1 MKKFKLWL
9 EDKEFDKNKDF
20 IFSYLDLSEKEG
32 LSMPLDG
39 FDKKDLLKKLKASG
53 FYDDLS
59 EEAKDRMENVL
70 LDNDKTIGDLVRAI
84 SEN

>member
-20 IFSYLDLSEKEG
+20 IFSYLNLGEKEG

-39 FDKKDLLKKLKASG
+39 FDKKDLLKKLESSG

-59 EEAKDRMENVL
+59 EESKDRMKNVL
-70 LDNDKTIGDLVRAI
+70 SSGDKTVGDLIRAI

>member
-20 IFSYLDLSEKEG
+20 IFSYLNLGEKEG

-39 FDKKDLLKKLKASG
+39 FDKKDLLKKLESSG

-59 EEAKDRMENVL
+59 EESKDRMKNVL
-70 LDNDKTIGDLVRAI
+70 SSGDKTVGDLIRAI
-84 SEN
+84 S

>member
-9 EDKEFDKNKDF
+9 EDKDFDKNKEF
-20 IFSYLDLSEKEG
+20 IFSYLDLSDEEG

-39 FDKKDLLKKLKASG
+39 FDKKNLLKKLRASG

-59 EEAKDRMENVL
+59 DDAKDRMKNTL
-70 LDNDKTIGDLVRAI
+70 ASSDKTIGDLVRAI
-84 SEN
+84 S

>member
-39 FDKKDLLKKLKASG
+39 FDKNDLSKKLKSSG

-59 EEAKDRMENVL
+59 EEAKERMENVL
-70 LDNDKTIGDLVRAI
+70 SSDDKTIGDLVRAI
-84 SEN
+84 S

>member
-20 IFSYLDLSEKEG
+20 IFSYLDLSEEEG
-32 LSMPLDG
+32 LSVQLDG
-39 FDKKDLLKKLKASG
+39 FDKNDLLKKLKSSG

-59 EEAKDRMENVL
+59 EEAKDRVENVL
-70 LDNDKTIGDLVRAI
+70 SARDKTIGDLVRAMG
-84 SEN
+84 

>member
-20 IFSYLDLSEKEG
+20 IFSYLNLGEKEG
-32 LSMPLDG
+32 LSMPIDG
-39 FDKKDLLKKLKASG
+39 FDKKDLLKKLKSSG

-59 EEAKDRMENVL
+59 EEAKDKMKNVL
-70 LDNDKTIGDLVRAI
+70 SSNDKTIGDLIRAI
-84 SEN
+84 S

>member
-20 IFSYLDLSEKEG
+20 IFSYLNLSEKEG

-39 FDKKDLLKKLKASG
+39 FDKKDLSKKLKSSG

-59 EEAKDRMENVL
+59 EEAKDRMKNVL
-70 LDNDKTIGDLVRAI
+70 SSGDKTIGDLIRAI
-84 SEN
+84 S

>member
-39 FDKKDLLKKLKASG
+39 FDKNDLSKKLKSSG

-59 EEAKDRMENVL
+59 EEAKDRMENIL
-70 LDNDKTIGDLVRAI
+70 SSNDKTIGDLVRAI
-84 SEN
+84 S

>member
-39 FDKKDLLKKLKASG
+39 FDKKYLLKKLKSSG
-53 FYDDLS
+53 FYDNLS

-70 LDNDKTIGDLVRAI
+70 LANDKTVGDLVRAI

>member
-9 EDKEFDKNKDF
+9 EDKEFDKTKDF

-39 FDKKDLLKKLKASG
+39 FDKKYLLKKLKSSG
-53 FYDDLS
+53 FYEDLS
-59 EEAKDRMENVL
+59 EESKNRMENIL
-70 LDNDKTIGDLVRAI
+70 LANDKTVGDLVRAI
-84 SEN
+84 S

>member
-20 IFSYLDLSEKEG
+20 IFSYLDLSEKDG

-39 FDKKDLLKKLKASG
+39 FNKKSLLKKLKSSG

-59 EEAKDRMENVL
+59 EEAKNKIENIL
-70 LDNDKTIGDLVRAI
+70 SSGNKTVGDLVRAI
-84 SEN
+84 S

>member
-20 IFSYLDLSEKEG
+20 IFSYLDLSEEEG

-39 FDKKDLLKKLKASG
+39 FDKKDLFKKLKSSG
-53 FYDDLS
+53 FYDKLS
-59 EEAKDRMENVL
+59 DEAKDRMENVL
-70 LDNDKTIGDLVRAI
+70 SSNDKTIGDLIRAI
-84 SEN
+84 S

>member
-20 IFSYLDLSEKEG
+20 IFSYLNLSEKEG
-32 LSMPLDG
+32 LSMPIDG
-39 FDKKDLLKKLKASG
+39 FDKKDLLKKLKSSG

-59 EEAKDRMENVL
+59 EEAKDRMKNVL
-70 LDNDKTIGDLVRAI
+70 SSNDKTIGDLIRSI
-84 SEN
+84 S

>member
-20 IFSYLDLSEKEG
+20 IFSYLNLGEKEG
-32 LSMPLDG
+32 LSMPIDG
-39 FDKKDLLKKLKASG
+39 FDKKDLLKKLKSSG

-59 EEAKDRMENVL
+59 EEAKDRMKNVL
-70 LDNDKTIGDLVRAI
+70 SSNDKTIGDLIRAI
-84 SEN
+84 S

>member
-39 FDKKDLLKKLKASG
+39 FDKNDLSKKLKSSG

-59 EEAKDRMENVL
+59 EEAKDRVKNVL
-70 LDNDKTIGDLVRAI
+70 SSNDKTIGDLVRAMG
-84 SEN
+84 